1 MKLTTK
7 NLVLMALFIAIS
19 VVLVWLVHIPIFPA
33 APYLEYDPADIPILI
48 GAFAFGPVA
57 GIAITVV
64 ACAVQALT
72 VSAQSGPYGFIMH
85 LIATGTLVTVSSV
98 IYRVRHTRAG
108 AVIGLS
114 AGTLAMAIV
123 MMIANHFITPLFLG
137 IPASAVDPTLLPVV
151 LPFNLIKAG
160 VNSIITFFIYKA
172 ISRYII
178 HGQKL
183 GPNDKSAGQSI

>member
-1 MKLTTK
+1 LKLTTK

>member
-1 MKLTTK
+1 
-7 NLVLMALFIAIS
+7 MALFIAIS

-33 APYLEYDPADIPILI
+33 APYLEYAPADIPILI